1 MPTAI
6 KFPLCLLSYGND
18 IGDRMNKIISYS
30 IVNGAD
36 KLPDEVVCSVGE
48 EYDCH
53 ILEHPYCDEKIEDM
67 LIRTNCTRGVEFEYL
82 KGEYL
87 FAEEYYSSF
96 TSEYQQ
102 DSWAHIGSDVFWKAK
117 SGQLDYIY
125 FACICGINAIL
136 GDNSKYKRIVM
147 SRVRAAINGYKSE
160 SIYLKEEKKN
170 PGKMLTIADRD
181 LYRKIKKLEDW
192 NYFRRYTYNNRLTY
206 YSTQVKDPN
215 ELMGMVLED
224 RSKRKNGID
233 KDKEHK
239 LKKKFGLI

>member
-48 EYDCH
+48 EYDFH
-53 ILEHPYCDEKIEDM
+53 ILKHPYCDEKIDDM
-67 LIRTNCTRGVEFEYL
+67 LVRTNCTPNVEFEHI
-82 KGEYL
+82 KEGYL
-87 FAEEYYSSF
+87 FAKEYYSSF

-125 FACICGINAIL
+125 FAGICGINAIL
-136 GDNSKYKRIVM
+136 GDNSKYKRITM
-147 SRVRAAINGYKSE
+147 SRIRAAINGYKSE
-160 SIYLKEEKKN
+160 TIYLKEEKEN
-170 PGKMLTIADRD
+170 PGKMFTIADRCTSSND
-181 LYRKIKKLEDW
+181 
-192 NYFRRYTYNNRLTY
+192 
-206 YSTQVKDPN
+206 
-215 ELMGMVLED
+215 MVQIYL
-224 RSKRKNGID
+224 N
-233 KDKEHK
+233 
-239 LKKKFGLI
+239 LK